1 LKSLDKV
8 PCVLMPKFDAKTMLQ
23 EDSID
28 NLNGTVKLRFAK
40 TFDVAYNFNN
50 SGIWDTL
57 PNGEK
62 VWLS

>member
-1 LKSLDKV
+1 
-8 PCVLMPKFDAKTMLQ
+8 MPKFDAKTMLQ